1 MTYSEAEPRNRKDE
15 APLHEPLEASPVLCA
30 GGERPSAHGLRE
42 QRHVRLREAAIRK
55 VETCEGGALCDCKK
69 HVTIASRDSAPREA
83 QVKEMGGG

>member
-1 MTYSEAEPRNRKDE
+1 MRARSEIETIVCLAELIAAEVEVPQ
-15 APLHEPLEASPVLCA
+15 
-30 GGERPSAHGLRE
+30 GGSFGKGLRE

-55 VETCEGGALCDCKK
+55 VETCEGGTLCDCKK